1 MMIHFQLNQAIY
13 TTTLSFSVSQ
23 KAVYSSVQSEPM
35 FYGPSQIE
43 INMPL
48 VAHTLNF
55 FKHHMTHPEEGL
67 YHTYTA
73 SAANKVNL
81 WRKRL
86 VNGAQTLG
94 KKWAGVYAYLE
105 HDELFAMRQ
114 SPAGEIFF
122 LDNLNGE
129 DQGGEL
135 QVSSNIG
142 SFGFRNPEYIDQ
154 TLELHFPEEAAQWPS
169 IFEKHLTSLGHPS
182 STYLDNVNMNAAR
195 KFARGK
201 SRTRAQRRAN
211 EPASSA
217 TAGEEEPID
226 PRAISFQFTGK
237 GVDAEDF
244 YASGWLNPLPHQQ
257 GIPGWQRM
265 SMMKFFVDQE
275 FESEENGDGHGK
287 FDMNT
292 ALGLMD
298 ETSLWA
304 YEGVVLPGGEIVVG
318 RWWAPSAPQQG
329 PSDECY
335 SGPFMFWCID

>member
-1 MMIHFQLNQAIY
+1 MIHFQLNQAMF
-13 TTTLSFSVSQ
+13 TTTLNFPVSQ
-23 KAVYSSVQSEPM
+23 KAVYASVQEEPM
-35 FYGPSQIE
+35 FLGPNRIE
-43 INMPL
+43 INMHFA
-48 VAHTLNF
+48 AHTLNF

-86 VNGAQTLG
+86 VNGAQSLG
-94 KKWAGVYAYLE
+94 KKWAGVYAYLD
-105 HDELFAMRQ
+105 HDELAAIRQ
-114 SPAGEIFF
+114 SPAGDRLV

-135 QVSSNIG
+135 QVRHNVLC
-142 SFGFRNPEYIDQ
+142 FGLDSPERAHQ
-154 TLELHFPEEAAQWPS
+154 TLELHFPEEHAQWPH
-169 IFEKHLTSLGHPS
+169 IFEKHLTALGHPS
-182 STYLDNVNMNAAR
+182 ATYLDNVNMEAAR
-195 KFARGK
+195 KFAYGR
-201 SRTRAQRRAN
+201 SRTRAQRRVA
-211 EPASSA
+211 EPENTDTTKA
-217 TAGEEEPID
+217 EEPID

-237 GVDAEDF
+237 GIDAEDF
-244 YASGWLNPLPHQQ
+244 YASGWLNPLPPQQ

-275 FESEENGDGHGK
+275 FESEEDGDGHGK
-287 FDMNT
+287 FDMST

-318 RWWAPSAPQQG
+318 RWWSPSAPHQG
-329 PSDECY
+329 VDEECY